1 MDSRIASRT
10 ARVRTIAAQRPT
22 QLMAAA
28 FLLLLLAAAL
38 FASRANLFASSFA
51 PGESAT
57 RVAITPSVDDARQ
70 VWSIPAPA
78 PEIRVAPVPAPRPA
92 ATDWSALSLG
102 VSTVA
107 PANSFA
113 TSEARPAELDVRMTE
128 RERSMLL
135 ATVKT
140 GEPEGLPSPQGY
152 TPGIV
157 VLVPGGANSDGICR

>member
-10 ARVRTIAAQRPT
+10 ARVRTLAARRP
-22 QLMAAA
+22 ARIVVAA

-51 PGESAT
+51 P
-57 RVAITPSVDDARQ
+57 
-70 VWSIPAPA
+70 
-78 PEIRVAPVPAPRPA
+78 APVPRPA
-92 ATDWSALSLG
+92 ATDWSALSLD
-102 VSTVA
+102 VRTVA
-107 PANSFA
+107 PATALA
-113 TSEARPAELDVRMTE
+113 TSEARPAELEVTMTE

-135 ATVKT
+135 ASVKS